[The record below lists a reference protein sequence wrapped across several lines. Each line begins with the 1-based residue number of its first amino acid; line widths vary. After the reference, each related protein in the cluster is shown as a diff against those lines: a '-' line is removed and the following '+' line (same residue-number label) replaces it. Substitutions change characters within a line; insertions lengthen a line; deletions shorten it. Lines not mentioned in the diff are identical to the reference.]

1 MQIKIRLEIKAE
13 KTTHTLTLPLC
24 FTLFP
29 LPKLCNDEKQ
39 MLQFYPGDCLSNPYT
54 LLNTK
59 SNYIGKIE
67 FYLSI
72 ENANKMQISK
82 HLPTIANKSQNDFD
96 RITL

>member
-1 MQIKIRLEIKAE
+1 MQIKIKLEIKTE
-13 KTTHTLTLPLC
+13 KSSHILTLPLC

-29 LPKLCNDEKQ
+29 LTKLCNDEKQ
-39 MLQFYPGDCLSNPYT
+39 MLQFYSGDCIANPYT
-54 LLNTK
+54 LFNTK

-67 FYLSI
+67 FYPSI